1 MNQQDQ
7 NQDLMKWSKQ
17 TFRGAQ
23 APNSSFGDQRES
35 LISNV
40 FNSTGT
46 LLQKG
51 PVSSNLVYNS
61 FDPLTTEKNYLNTH
75 GAGQYIDIFKM
86 GTEDENPRISNYN
99 PSPLSRIDFDMKKHP
114 RQNLGGQE
122 LTQKQQNTTT
132 SNHERERFEVKKFT
146 KSGLKLRG
154 SGVGGS
160 FKALNINQSEFADQR
175 NMGSNF
181 ADSDTDQFDDNS
193 SATTVQ
199 KDFRPKN
206 SMPLVQ
212 TTTIKHTKKNEDIN
226 IQNDRREKKKL
237 MLEIGE
243 GSGTITVAKI
253 IEDTELVAV
262 GFTSGDLVLFD
273 IVDFGC
279 VAGFKEHQSP
289 ISCLQTGQINMLTSA
304 GLKSTV
310 ILLSGSSEQDSSI
323 VV

>member
-1 MNQQDQ
+1 
-7 NQDLMKWSKQ
+7 
-17 TFRGAQ
+17 
-23 APNSSFGDQRES
+23 
-35 LISNV
+35 
-40 FNSTGT
+40 
-46 LLQKG
+46 
-51 PVSSNLVYNS
+51 
-61 FDPLTTEKNYLNTH
+61 
-75 GAGQYIDIFKM
+75 M
-86 GTEDENPRISNYN
+86 GY
-99 PSPLSRIDFDMKKHP
+99 
-114 RQNLGGQE
+114 
-122 LTQKQQNTTT
+122 
-132 SNHERERFEVKKFT
+132 
-146 KSGLKLRG
+146 
-154 SGVGGS
+154 
-160 FKALNINQSEFADQR
+160 
-175 NMGSNF
+175 NF

-206 SMPLVQ
+206 SMPQVQ